1 MGKSSHTHTHTHKI
15 EMNSWGGMKDERSV
29 WGGGEVIGD
38 PISYLR
44 LYHNLLESEE
54 MGRRGGEKEIISRF
68 D

>member
-1 MGKSSHTHTHTHKI
+1 
-15 EMNSWGGMKDERSV
+15 MNSWGGMKDEWSV
-29 WGGGEVIGD
+29 WGEEVIGD